1 VVDQWLLDSGY
12 RRLTGGSGLGAG
24 RPAKLYRRSSQQVTV
39 RVRAWFYAGLG
50 WWGVGGPG
58 EESWVGGVRE
68 LACVVLPTQFGE
80 FQVRAFEVSLGLV
93 YLALIKG
100 DVGGGDSV
108 LTRLHSECLTG
119 DALGSLRCDCG
130 VQLRLA
136 LRRIATEGRG
146 LLVYATG
153 QEGRGVGLVNKLLAY
168 VEQDRGADTLDANRR
183 LGLPVDA
190 RNYDDAAAVLQ
201 AVRVSSVR
209 LLTNNPA
216 KVRGLSAAGITVER
230 MEPLQ
235 TAAHQRNLGYL
246 RTKQRRLGHVA
257 PLGQLPDSAPS
268 APLDVTGLLGRVDLP
283 AERPYVVLSYIQS
296 FDGRIATAGGDSMR
310 VGGPERRGVVHALRA
325 ACDAVMVG
333 VGTVLRD
340 DPQLIVHLVPGSS
353 PLRIVLDSALRMPS
367 TARMLDGG
375 PVTVVL
381 TTDRAAEGDRERLR
395 ALGAGV
401 RVVAA
406 GPAGV
411 DLPAALGVL
420 RELGVR
426 TLLVEGGA
434 RVITSL
440 LGARLVDRLIVGTS
454 ATIIG
459 AGIEAV
465 GELGI
470 ARITQGISLR
480 NRCMHVT
487 ADDLITAWDVA

>member
-1 VVDQWLLDSGY
+1 MD
-12 RRLTGGSGLGAG
+12 
-24 RPAKLYRRSSQQVTV
+24 
-39 RVRAWFYAGLG
+39 
-50 WWGVGGPG
+50 
-58 EESWVGGVRE
+58 GVRE
-68 LACVVLPTQFGE
+68 LARLVLPTQFGE
-80 FQVRAFEVSLGLV
+80 FQARAFEVSSGLV

-100 DVGGGDSV
+100 DVGGGGTV

-146 LLVYATG
+146 LLLYATG
-153 QEGRGVGLVNKLLAY
+153 HEGRGVGLVNKLLAY

-190 RNYDDAAAVLQ
+190 RNYDDAAAVLH
-201 AVRVSSVR
+201 AVCVGSVR

-216 KVRGLSAAGITVER
+216 KVKGLRAAGIAVER
-230 MEPLQ
+230 IEPLQ
-235 TAAHQRNLGYL
+235 TAAHHRNLSYL
-246 RTKQRRLGHVA
+246 RTKQRRLGHVE
-257 PLGQLPDSAPS
+257 PLGHLPDAAPS
-268 APLDVTGLLGRVDLP
+268 TPPDVTGLLGKLEPP
-283 AERPYVVLSYIQS
+283 AGRPYVVLTYALTL
-296 FDGRIATAGGDSMR
+296 DGRIATAVGDSMR
-310 VGGPERRGVVHALRA
+310 FSGQEQRCVSHALRA

-340 DPQLIVHLVPGSS
+340 DPQLIVGLVPGIS
-353 PLRIVLDSALRMPS
+353 PLRIVLDSTLRMPS

-381 TTDRAAEGDRERLR
+381 TTDRAAESDRERLQ
-395 ALGAGV
+395 ALGAGI
-401 RVVAA
+401 RVVPAS
-406 GPAGV
+406 PAGV

-420 RELGVR
+420 REIGVR

-440 LGARLVDRLIVGTS
+440 LGDRLVDRLIVGTS
-454 ATIIG
+454 AKIVG
-459 AGIEAV
+459 AGAEAV
-465 GELGI
+465 GDLGI
-470 ARITQGISLR
+470 ARLTQDISLH

-487 ADDLITAWDVA
+487 ADDVITAWDVA

>member
-1 VVDQWLLDSGY
+1 M
-12 RRLTGGSGLGAG
+12 
-24 RPAKLYRRSSQQVTV
+24 
-39 RVRAWFYAGLG
+39 
-50 WWGVGGPG
+50 
-58 EESWVGGVRE
+58 GGVRE
-68 LACVVLPTQFGE
+68 LARLVLPTQFGE
-80 FQVRAFEVSLGLV
+80 FEARAFEVSSGLV
-93 YLALIKG
+93 YLVLIKG
-100 DVGGGDSV
+100 DVGCGGTV

-146 LLVYATG
+146 LLLYATG
-153 QEGRGVGLVNKLLAY
+153 HEGRGVGLVNKLLAY

-190 RNYDDAAAVLQ
+190 RSYDDAAAVLH
-201 AVRVSSVR
+201 AVRVGSVR

-216 KVRGLSAAGITVER
+216 KVRGLCAAGISVER

-235 TAAHQRNLGYL
+235 TAAHHRNLGYL
-246 RTKQRRLGHVA
+246 RAKQRRLGHVA
-257 PLGQLPDSAPS
+257 PLGHLPDTAPS
-268 APLDVTGLLGRVDLP
+268 APPDVTGLLGKVDP
-283 AERPYVVLSYIQS
+283 PSDRPYVVVTYTQTL
-296 FDGRIATAGGDSMR
+296 DGRIATAVGDSTR
-310 VGGPERRGVVHALRA
+310 FSGEEQRCVCHALRA

-340 DPQLIVHLVPGSS
+340 DPQLIVRLVPGTS
-353 PLRIVLDSALRMPS
+353 PLRIVLDSTLRMPS

-381 TTDRAAEGDRERLR
+381 TTGRAAQSDRERLQ
-395 ALGAGV
+395 ALGAGI
-401 RVVAA
+401 RVVPA

-420 RELGVR
+420 REIGVR

-434 RVITSL
+434 RVITAL

-454 ATIIG
+454 AKIIG

-465 GELGI
+465 GDLGI
-470 ARITQGISLR
+470 TRMTQGISLR

-487 ADDLITAWDVA
+487 ADDVITAWDVA

>member
-1 VVDQWLLDSGY
+1 VD
-12 RRLTGGSGLGAG
+12 
-24 RPAKLYRRSSQQVTV
+24 
-39 RVRAWFYAGLG
+39 
-50 WWGVGGPG
+50 
-58 EESWVGGVRE
+58 GVRE
-68 LACVVLPTQFGE
+68 LARLTLPTQFGE
-80 FQVRAFEVSLGLV
+80 FQARAFEVSSGLV

-100 DVGGGDSV
+100 DVSGGGTV

-146 LLVYATG
+146 LLLYATG
-153 QEGRGVGLVNKLLAY
+153 HEGRGVGLVNKLLAY

-190 RNYDDAAAVLQ
+190 RNYDDAAAVLH
-201 AVRVSSVR
+201 AVRVGSVR

-216 KVRGLSAAGITVER
+216 KVEGLCAAGISVER

-235 TAAHQRNLGYL
+235 TAAHHRNLGYL
-246 RTKQRRLGHVA
+246 RTKQRRLGHVE
-257 PLGQLPDSAPS
+257 PLGQLPDTAPS
-268 APLDVTGLLGRVDLP
+268 GPPDVIGLLGKVDAP
-283 AERPYVVLSYIQS
+283 AERPYVVLTYAQTL
-296 FDGRIATAGGDSMR
+296 DGRITTAVGDSTR
-310 VGGPERRGVVHALRA
+310 FGGREQRCVLHGLRA

-340 DPQLIVHLVPGSS
+340 DPQLTVRLVPGTS
-353 PLRIVLDSALRMPS
+353 PMRIVLDSTLRMPS

-381 TTDRAAEGDRERLR
+381 TTGRAAESDRKRLR
-395 ALGAGV
+395 ALGAGI
-401 RVVAA
+401 RVVPV

-434 RVITSL
+434 RMITSL

-454 ATIIG
+454 AQITG

-465 GELGI
+465 GDLGI
-470 ARITQGISLR
+470 AQMTQGISLH

-487 ADDLITAWDVA
+487 ADDVITAWDVA